1 MTRFVSD
8 PGVGAQLTGDGRA
21 RFRLWAP
28 GCDTVRL
35 EIEGQP
41 PQAMQPAGDGWFE
54 LEAACGAG
62 ARYRYR
68 VKDDLAVPDPAARAQ
83 AEDVHGPSLVVDP
96 SAYDWSTGAWRG
108 RPWREAVVYELH
120 PGLMGGFKGIAGRLP
135 QLKDLGVTAVELMPI
150 ADFPGRHNWGYDGV
164 LPYAPDRAYGTADE
178 LKALV
183 DRAHELGLMILLDVV
198 YNHFGPDGNYLHA
211 YAERFFRDDRQTPW
225 GAAIDFRQEP
235 VRRFF
240 IQNAIYWLMEYRFDG
255 LRLDAVHA
263 IQDPQFLKT
272 LAAEVRGAVEPGRQV
287 HLVVENETNSASLLR
302 SGFDAQWNDD
312 VHHCLHVMLTG
323 EHHGYYGDFT
333 QAPAEKL
340 ARALAGGFVYQGEA
354 SAGHGAP
361 RGEPSG
367 DLPTTAFVDCLQ
379 NHDQIGNRA
388 FGQRL
393 TTLAHPEALKAAV
406 GLLLLSPHVPMIFMG
421 EETGSR
427 APFLFFTDHGP
438 ELAKLVRDGR
448 RKEFAHF
455 PDFADAESL
464 KRIPDPNAAETFEAS
479 RPEPGPDAEAWRAL
493 YRRLLDLRR
502 RLVAPALEGASSIEA
517 RAIAEKAVWA
527 RWRLGDGAVLTLAM
541 NLGDAPAASPRTSA
555 DPFFSIGGSP
565 DDGRLPPRSFAA
577 WIEPA
582 P

>member
-8 PGVGAQLTGDGRA
+8 PGVGAQLLGPDRT

-28 GCDTVRL
+28 GCETVKL
-35 EIEGQP
+35 EIEGAAPQP
-41 PQAMQPAGDGWFE
+41 MQPAGDGWFE
-54 LEAACGAG
+54 LETDCRAG

-96 SAYDWSTGAWRG
+96 SAYDWSTGDWRG

-120 PGLMGGFKGIAGRLP
+120 AGLMGGFKGIAGRLP

-164 LPYAPDRAYGTADE
+164 LPYAPDRAYGTPDE

-183 DRAHELGLMILLDVV
+183 DRAHELGVMILLDVV

-211 YAERFFRDDRQTPW
+211 YAEPFFREDRHTPW
-225 GAAIDFRQEP
+225 GAAIDFRQDA

-263 IQDPQFLKT
+263 IQDPAFLKT
-272 LAAEVRGAVEPGRQV
+272 LAAEIRGAVEPGRQV

-312 VHHCLHVMLTG
+312 VHHCLHAMLTG
-323 EHHGYYGDFT
+323 EHHGYYGDFIDG
-333 QAPAEKL
+333 PAEKL
-340 ARALAGGFVYQGEA
+340 ARALATGYVYQGEV

-361 RGEPSG
+361 RGEPSA

-393 TTLAHPEALKAAV
+393 TTLADPDALKAAV

-427 APFLFFTDHGP
+427 SPFLFFTDHGP

-464 KRIPDPNAAETFEAS
+464 KRIPDPNAPETFEAS

-502 RLVAPALEGASSIEA
+502 RLVAPGLAGAKSIEA
-517 RAIAEKAVWA
+517 RAVGDKAVWA

-541 NLGDAPAASPRTSA
+541 NLGEAAAQLPRGSA
-555 DPFFSIGGSP
+555 EPFCSIGGSP
-565 DDGRLPPRSFAA
+565 GDGRLPPRSFAA
-577 WIEPA
+577 WREPA

>member
-1 MTRFVSD
+1 MTRFVTD
-8 PGVGAQLTGDGRA
+8 PGVGAQVLGDGRT

-28 GCDTVRL
+28 SSPAVAL
-35 EIEGQP
+35 EIEGRASQP
-41 PQAMQPAGDGWFE
+41 MNAAGKGWFE
-54 LEAACGAG
+54 LETECGAG
-62 ARYRYR
+62 AQYRYR
-68 VKDDLAVPDPAARAQ
+68 VKDDLTVPDPAARAQ
-83 AEDVHGPSLVVDP
+83 AEDVHGPSLVVD
-96 SAYDWSTGAWRG
+96 AAAFDWKSGDWRG

-120 PGLMGGFKGIAGRLP
+120 AGLMGGFKGIAARLP

-164 LPYAPDRAYGTADE
+164 LPYAPDRAYGAPEE

-183 DRAHELGLMILLDVV
+183 DRAHELGLMVLLDVV

-211 YAERFFRDDRQTPW
+211 YAEAFFRDDRQTPW
-225 GAAIDFRQEP
+225 GAAIDFRQDA

-263 IQDPQFLKT
+263 IDDPEFLEA
-272 LAAEVRGAVEPGRQV
+272 LAADVRGAVEPGRHV

-323 EHHGYYGDFT
+323 EHHGYYGGFIDD
-333 QAPAEKL
+333 PAGKL
-340 ARALAGGFVYQGEA
+340 ARALAEGFVYQGET
-354 SAGHGAP
+354 AP
-361 RGEPSG
+361 NAEHARGEPSA
-367 DLPTTAFVDCLQ
+367 DLPSTAFIDCLQ

-393 TTLAHPEALKAAV
+393 TTLADPEALRAAV
-406 GLLLLSPHVPMIFMG
+406 GLLLLSPHIPMIFMG
-421 EETGSR
+421 EESGSR
-427 APFLFFTDHGP
+427 APFLYFTDHGP

-455 PDFADAESL
+455 PDFADPESL
-464 KRIPDPNAAETFEAS
+464 KRIPDPNAIDTYEAS
-479 RPEPGPDAEAWRAL
+479 RPEPGPDAEGWRAL
-493 YRRLLDLRR
+493 FRRLLDLRR
-502 RLVAPALEGASSIEA
+502 RLVVPGLEGVRSMEA
-517 RAIAEKAVWA
+517 RPIGDKAVLA
-527 RWRLGDGAVLTLAM
+527 RWRLGDGAVLTLAL
-541 NLGDAPAASPRTSA
+541 NLGEDPARVPTQAA
-555 DPFFSIGGSP
+555 QPFISIGGAAE
-565 DDGRLPPRSFAA
+565 DARLPALSFCA
-577 WIEPA
+577 WREPA